1 MQTTAEALFL
11 RYRRTGQP
19 EPLGEL
25 FDLVSPQLLAL
36 ALHLCNHPADAEDAL
51 QATFAVAIDRA
62 ASWDPTRPVLPWLAG
77 ILGNHCKRIGERR
90 ARRREQELPA
100 EPLVLD
106 DGSPVQATE
115 RRELVAKLRE
125 HIDGLPVEQRQV
137 LLLQLEHGLSPA
149 EVAEVLGV
157 PPGTV
162 RMRLHR
168 AVQTLRGVL
177 PASLLALMVAALPSR
192 GMAAVRNAVLAHAA
206 TAGLVGGKLLL
217 KKTLAMALAVLLAI
231 AAGLVWAMPEAPA
244 NERDA
249 AVPAATGTVVR
260 ADAAMQVATS
270 APELPADRDLPIERE
285 RIVHGP
291 ATGSLLVR
299 VLDHE
304 GGTPVPLLPFRYRRV
319 EGEQERDLGFAYAH
333 TDAGGV
339 ARIDGLQ
346 PGRWCVESLVGLTGH
361 ATVPAH
367 GVGEALLQNER
378 LLPLQSLRCRAV
390 LDDGRPAAGAAIVL
404 GGMALPGCVVIG
416 QAGAD
421 GRFAAEISS
430 GNVMVGARLPGY
442 AAVPMTNVSY
452 RSDSEITLRFAGPE
466 AHLRGRIVDPH
477 GNPIVDAIVAIGSWN
492 EWRPFED
499 AQGEAFLPPAPQST
513 TTDAAGHFA
522 FAELSPW
529 VMRVQV
535 RATGF
540 AAFEAEFVPRAGASD
555 EVCWQLAPGMVV
567 RGRILDEGD
576 QPVPAWVALDDADN
590 GPARECGMEG
600 RFEFVN
606 VPRGPHRLHASARG
620 FEIVAIDVPDQPT
633 AELCVR
639 LPPTP
644 KHRLRLVD
652 SRRQRLAGWRV
663 NLQPRSTT
671 DRYVT
676 DDTGGVTFVTGRLYE
691 HELLVAPPGSIDALF
706 ALTIPQRPG
715 ADGVIEVVVPDSA
728 FGSAT
733 ITGMV
738 ATAAGEPLSG
748 ATAELRTSSGLYLA
762 RTQTADGRFTFER
775 VPPGDWR
782 LWVRRPQ
789 RTGFDPSRAVD
800 AVHAGEARDLGV
812 LRAVAEGAIQA
823 SLHSRD
829 GQPMRNGVIWVHDV
843 DGTEWRV
850 ACDQA
855 ATPLPAGRY
864 RYEAR
869 ALDCCHT
876 IGSIDVR
883 EGETATLEVRFA
895 AGTERQVSLR
905 VPTETGLDLRRAH
918 CVVRHDDGT
927 VAHDDVHEHYP
938 EHDVGRIALPR
949 LGLSVGTWHVV
960 VTSTDGRR
968 FVGTFPIDTLRP
980 TMAPIEVPL
989 VRANRG

>member
-1 MQTTAEALFL
+1 MHTQVEALFL
-11 RYRRTGQP
+11 RYRSTGQP

-62 ASWDPTRPVLPWLAG
+62 ASWDPSRPLLPWLAG

-106 DGSPVQATE
+106 DGSPLQATE

-125 HIDGLPVEQRQV
+125 HIDRLPVEQRQV

-168 AVQTLRGVL
+168 SVQTLRGVL

-192 GMAAVRNAVLAHAA
+192 GVAAVRHAVLAHAA
-206 TAGLVGGKLLL
+206 TAGLVSGKVLL
-217 KKTLAMALAVLLAI
+217 KKTLALALAVLLAV
-231 AAGLVWAMPEAPA
+231 AAGLACVMWTAPA
-244 NERDA
+244 SEGDA

-260 ADAAMQVATS
+260 ANATMQVATS
-270 APELPADRDLPIERE
+270 AAELPADDDAPIERE
-285 RIVHGP
+285 RVVHAP
-291 ATGSLLVR
+291 ATGSLRVR
-299 VLDHE
+299 VLDRE

-333 TDAGGV
+333 TDASGV

-367 GVGEALLQNER
+367 GVGEALMQNER

-421 GRFAAEISS
+421 GRFAAEVSS

-452 RSDSEITLRFAGPE
+452 RSDREITLRFAGSE
-466 AHLRGRIVDPH
+466 AHLHGRIVDPH

-492 EWRPFED
+492 EWRPYED

-522 FAELSPW
+522 FAELRPW
-529 VMRVQV
+529 VLRVHV
-535 RATGF
+535 RANGF
-540 AAFEAEFVPRAGASD
+540 AAFDAEFVPRAGATD

-567 RGRILDEGD
+567 RGRVIDERG
-576 QPVPAWVALDDADN
+576 QPVPAWVALDDPEN
-590 GPARECGMEG
+590 GLSRECGTDG
-600 RFEFVN
+600 CFEFAN
-606 VPRGPHRLHASARG
+606 VPRGLHRLQASARG
-620 FEIVAIDVPDQPT
+620 FEIVAVDVPDQPT

-652 SRRQRLAGWRV
+652 SQLQRLAGWRV
-663 NLQPRSTT
+663 NLHPRSTT
-671 DRYVT
+671 DRYDT
-676 DDTGGVTFVTGRLYE
+676 DETGGVTFVTSRLHE
-691 HELLVAPPGSIDALF
+691 HQLMVAPPRSLDPFF

-748 ATAELRTSSGLYLA
+748 ATAELRTNTGLYLA
-762 RTQTADGRFTFER
+762 RTQTTDGRFSFAR

-800 AVHAGEARDLGV
+800 ALHAGEVRDLGV

-829 GQPMRNGVIWVHDV
+829 GQPMRNGVLWVFDTA
-843 DGTEWRV
+843 GTEWRV

-855 ATPLPAGRY
+855 TTTLPAGRY

-883 EGETATLEVRFA
+883 AGETTRLEVHIA
-895 AGTERQVSLR
+895 AGVERHVRLR
-905 VPTETGLDLRRAH
+905 VPPEAGLELRRAR
-918 CVVRHDDGT
+918 CVVRHEDGT
-927 VAHDDVHEHYP
+927 VAYDDVHEHYP
-938 EHDVGRIALPR
+938 EHDVGRIVLPR
-949 LGLSVGTWHVV
+949 LSLSVGTWHVV